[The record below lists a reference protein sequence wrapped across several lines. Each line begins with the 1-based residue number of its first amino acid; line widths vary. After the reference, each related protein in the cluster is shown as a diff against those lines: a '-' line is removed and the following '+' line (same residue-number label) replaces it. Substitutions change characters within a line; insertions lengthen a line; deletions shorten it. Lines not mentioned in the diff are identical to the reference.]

1 MERHRKKRDHD
12 TESSGASSKESMKRV
27 KVGSKSNDVLEW
39 KVVIVFET
47 TGPHLHPIRL
57 TNAVEK
63 EASEVK
69 LAWFIGNGR
78 LLILCGSQAQQEKI
92 LKMENT

>member
-1 MERHRKKRDHD
+1 M
-12 TESSGASSKESMKRV
+12 
-27 KVGSKSNDVLEW
+27 VGSVKTGRREIMIQKAVEHLVKKHLQRAKVESRSSDVLEW

-63 EASEVK
+63 E
-69 LAWFIGNGR
+69 I
-78 LLILCGSQAQQEKI
+78 Q
-92 LKMENT
+92 